1 MKRLTLVRVALRS
14 LFLEASWSS
23 LGQQNLGLAAAID
36 PALREIYA
44 GAELGEARQRAFS
57 FFNTNPIASG
67 LALGIIIRL
76 EEEVAAGRR
85 TAESRVQLAGN
96 LCRGLSGLG
105 DMIFWE
111 SWLPLCCLAAVWAGL
126 SLAYWWTPLLLPLL
140 FCLPALPV
148 RFLGLALGYRQGE
161 GAIHSLVRYDLQRLI
176 RAIKLVLAF
185 VVGASTT
192 ALVATQTT
200 LTAAG
205 GLGTLWLTLAGLVIC
220 VFLLKLIFQKF
231 KSLHYWYPLIF
242 VIVACVLL
250 TVVNYD

>member
-1 MKRLTLVRVALRS
+1 MTLLRVALRS

-23 LGQQNLGLAAAID
+23 QGQQNLGLAAAID
-36 PALREIYA
+36 PALKEIYSGA
-44 GAELGEARQRAFS
+44 GLGEARQRAFS

-85 TAESRVQLAGN
+85 TAESRIGLAAN
-96 LCRGLSGLG
+96 ICRGLAGLG

-126 SLAYWWTPLLLPLL
+126 SLGYWWTPLLLPLL

-161 GAIHSLVRYDLQRLI
+161 SAIHHLVRYDVQRLI
-176 RAIKLVLAF
+176 AAIKLVLAF
-185 VVGASTT
+185 VVGASTA

-200 LTAAG
+200 VTAGG
-205 GLGTLWLTLAGLVIC
+205 GLGTLWLTLIGVVIC
-220 VFLLKLIFQKF
+220 VFLLRFIFQKF
-231 KSLHYWYPLIF
+231 KGLHYWYPLVF

-250 TVVNYD
+250 MVVNYD